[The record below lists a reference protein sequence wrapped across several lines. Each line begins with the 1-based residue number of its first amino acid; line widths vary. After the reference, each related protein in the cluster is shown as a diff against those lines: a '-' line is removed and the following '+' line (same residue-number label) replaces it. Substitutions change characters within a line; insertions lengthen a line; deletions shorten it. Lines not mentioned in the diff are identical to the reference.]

1 MHAYLI
7 VAHSEFTILQR
18 LVNSLDDERND
29 IYIHYDKKVKN
40 VPVISTKKSKLFMC
54 SHRVDVRWGH
64 VSMIKAEY
72 VLLEEAYKKGV
83 YLYYHIISGVHFPL
97 KSQNFLHCFFDS
109 IYDNSV
115 LMEMETTEEEY
126 DSKIKKFN
134 FCIGTY
140 IHKNRFIQ
148 FCSQLIWRV
157 GLRVQKI
164 CRYSRKVEGVFK
176 KASVWCSL
184 TDESVAYLISK
195 KSEVLH
201 KYKYSFCGDEY
212 FVPSELWNSPLRD
225 KILFYNNLLK
235 CDFSRANTIVYTLV
249 DFNELVNSNC
259 LFVRKVSSKDLDI
272 VQKIEDTLLC
282 GKK

>member
-140 IHKNRFIQ
+140 IHKNRFIHTI
-148 FCSQLIWRV
+148 QLSTQAQTGRIVRHS
-157 GLRVQKI
+157 I
-164 CRYSRKVEGVFK
+164 
-176 KASVWCSL
+176 KAIDCI
-184 TDESVAYLISK
+184 TRQCFQTMGFLI
-195 KSEVLH
+195 
-201 KYKYSFCGDEY
+201 
-212 FVPSELWNSPLRD
+212 
-225 KILFYNNLLK
+225 IM
-235 CDFSRANTIVYTLV
+235 
-249 DFNELVNSNC
+249 LVNLPGIPTFC
-259 LFVRKVSSKDLDI
+259 I
-272 VQKIEDTLLC
+272 VD
-282 GKK
+282 